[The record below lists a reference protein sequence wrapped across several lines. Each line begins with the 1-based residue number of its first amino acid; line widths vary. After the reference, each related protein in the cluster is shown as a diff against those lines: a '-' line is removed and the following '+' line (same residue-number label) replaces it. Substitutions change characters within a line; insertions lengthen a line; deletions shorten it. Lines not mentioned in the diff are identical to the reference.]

1 MDENKGLTIYG
12 MDWKLFA
19 FFAIVV
25 IVSGCMG
32 IIPNQMIGGIAVMF
46 TLGIIFGELG
56 ERLPIWNK
64 YCGGGAILAFL
75 GCGILTYFNIMPKNI
90 IAISKG
96 WMSTYSFL
104 NVFIS
109 MLVVG
114 SLLGLDRKL
123 LIKSGLLY
131 LPALLASLGVAS
143 LFGVLGGYIFGISP
157 AETITAYVLPI
168 MGGGAGAGAI
178 PMAQVYQDVT
188 GKDSSSYLSFA
199 IAILA
204 IGNILAIVFAVVLD
218 NLGRVFPKLTGH
230 GKLVKADSSKIET
243 EESAERAKINLTMD
257 DIGSAIFLIGGFFVL
272 AQLMAKKI
280 LPSIFGVAIPN
291 FAYLIIF
298 AALANILNL
307 IPEQNKLACQKLQVF
322 CGNKLV
328 WIQMAGCGI
337 TLINFKQ
344 MVSVMSPAN
353 LTMALLIVVGC
364 VIGSGVFGYL
374 VGFYPIESA
383 ITAGLCMAN
392 MGGAG
397 DLAVLGAAKRM
408 ELMSYAQ
415 ISSRIGGAI
424 VLLVGSFI
432 FQFL

>member
-1 MDENKGLTIYG
+1 MAKKNFMLYG
-12 MDWKLFA
+12 MDWRIFTI
-19 FFAIVV
+19 FGGAIL
-25 IVSGCMG
+25 ISAYMN
-32 IIPNQMIGGIAVMF
+32 IIPNQLIGGIAVMF

-56 ERLPIWNK
+56 EQLPIWNK

-75 GCGILTYFNIMPKNI
+75 ACGILTYTNLMPKNI
-90 IAISKG
+90 VSISKG

-109 MLVVG
+109 TLVVG

-123 LIKSGLLY
+123 LIKSGALY
-131 LPALLASLGVAS
+131 LPALLASLAVAA
-143 LFGVLGGYIFGISP
+143 LFGILGGLLFGIKP
-157 AETITAYVLPI
+157 AEVVTAYVLPI

-188 GKDSSSYLSFA
+188 GKDSSGYLSFA

-204 IGNILAIVFAVVLD
+204 IGNILAILFAIILD
-218 NLGRVFPKLTGH
+218 NIGRVFPKLTGH
-230 GKLVKADSSKIET
+230 GNLVKVEASKAETTIET
-243 EESAERAKINLTMD
+243 KDSKVDITMD
-257 DIGSAIFLIGGFFVL
+257 DIGSAIFLIGAFFVL
-272 AQLMAKKI
+272 AQLTAKKI

-298 AALANILNL
+298 AALANILDL
-307 IPEQNKLACQKLQVF
+307 IPERNKKACQKLQQF

-328 WIQMAGCGI
+328 WIQMVGCGI

-344 MVSVMSPAN
+344 MVSVMSPEN
-353 LTMALLIVVGC
+353 LFIAFLIVLGC
-364 VIGSGVFGYL
+364 VIGSGIFGAL
-374 VGFYPIESA
+374 VGFYPIESS

-397 DLAVLGAAKRM
+397 DLAVLGAARRM

-424 VLLVGSFI
+424 VLFVGSFI